1 LRYISV
7 FLGISVNIFSL
18 IPTVDV
24 DFYRRYPKFKFVP
37 KPGTLAPIFVLSQL
51 IK

>member
-37 KPGTLAPIFVLSQL
+37 KPGTLG
-51 IK
+51 KR